1 MITRIGNR
9 NDISGI
15 IALQR
20 ANLYDNLS
28 PDQRKHGFVTTPFSE
43 SQLLEL
49 MAERGVFVAEEQG
62 KSWAMPWPGR
72 GVSFRSGPS
81 SRSWFRGLGRSR
93 YQESRFRR
101 NEAFSTA
108 LSAST
113 RRCEDQACFPYCSR
127 KCGENSRHVS
137 RSGITFINRVNERSY
152 NAHTRKLGM
161 TVIDTFDF
169 SGRSYY
175 MLSFDTSRPASERH
189 KKKERIS

>member
-9 NDISGI
+9 NDLSGI

-28 PDQRKHGFVTTPFSE
+28 PDQRKHGFVTTPVSE

-62 KSWAMPWPGR
+62 TIVGYAMAGSWNFFSKWPIFPFMVSRLGSLSISGKPIPPERSFQYGPVCISSALR
-72 GVSFRSGPS
+72 GSGLFPVLFEEM
-81 SRSWFRGLGRSR
+81 RK
-93 YQESRFRR
+93 E
-101 NEAFSTA
+101 FST
-108 LSAST
+108 
-113 RRCEDQACFPYCSR
+113 RFPA
-127 KCGENSRHVS
+127 
-137 RSGITFINRVNERSY
+137 GITFINRVNGRSY
-152 NAHTRKLGM
+152 NAHTRRLGM
-161 TVIDTFDF
+161 TVIDTFEF